1 MKLDKN
7 TVIRM
12 FFLIMERI
20 HASEDQDNYGY
31 WKVIYEKTPG
41 NYITV
46 DEYSKDSLI
55 ENKHMDEDPEDWE
68 IEEAIKDD
76 FEERLEIAY
85 KKEGM
90 EGINRLL
97 KSFKL
102 N

>member
-1 MKLDKN
+1 
-7 TVIRM
+7 
-12 FFLIMERI
+12 
-20 HASEDQDNYGY
+20 
-31 WKVIYEKTPG
+31 
-41 NYITV
+41 
-46 DEYSKDSLI
+46 
-55 ENKHMDEDPEDWE
+55 MDEDPEDWE